1 MSHSESSEL
10 SPIEIQYAAR
20 LAFNYLLR
28 AGPVILSVIDDY
40 AAKLADP
47 SERKLYVVTIDFL
60 PQPVPVHDL
69 GVRPPELAPDL
80 STASESAVQV
90 VVELGQIRGGYATVC
105 MEKSVPLSAF
115 RTLFGS
121 K

>member
-1 MSHSESSEL
+1 M
-10 SPIEIQYAAR
+10 
-20 LAFNYLLR
+20 
-28 AGPVILSVIDDY
+28 IDDY
-40 AAKLADP
+40 AAKLAGP

-69 GVRPPELAPDL
+69 NVRPVHDLDVCPSELAPGP
-80 STASESAVQV
+80 STTPESSVQV
-90 VVELGQIRGGYATVC
+90 VVELGQIRGGYATTC
-105 MEKSVPLSAF
+105 MEKYVPLSKF